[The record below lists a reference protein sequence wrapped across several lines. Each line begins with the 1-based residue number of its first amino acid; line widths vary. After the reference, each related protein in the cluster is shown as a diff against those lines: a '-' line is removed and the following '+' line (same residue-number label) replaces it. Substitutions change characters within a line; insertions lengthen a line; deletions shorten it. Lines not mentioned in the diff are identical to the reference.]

1 MNKKREVQGEMCAAF
16 VCMRV
21 ECKINKITHIK
32 VIWNIEIKRLVA
44 LKVFFCIR
52 FEMKVWHSS
61 GVSAS
66 DNNKH
71 LYMQDYAICN
81 MSHALASDDHH

>member
-32 VIWNIEIKRLVA
+32 VI
-44 LKVFFCIR
+44 
-52 FEMKVWHSS
+52 
-61 GVSAS
+61 
-66 DNNKH
+66 
-71 LYMQDYAICN
+71 
-81 MSHALASDDHH
+81 